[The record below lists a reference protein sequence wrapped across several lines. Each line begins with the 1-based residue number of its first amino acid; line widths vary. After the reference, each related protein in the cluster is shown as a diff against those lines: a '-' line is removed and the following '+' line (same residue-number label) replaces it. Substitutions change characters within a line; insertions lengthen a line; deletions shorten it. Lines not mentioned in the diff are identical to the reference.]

1 MSMATNKSKQDLI
14 EEPFGD
20 HHRRPHVVLLG
31 AGASLAAFPD
41 GDASGKP
48 LPLMDNLV
56 ETLGLQSLLK
66 SAGLEY
72 EDQPNFEI
80 IYSKLASEPSNAH
93 LLCEIE
99 RRIEA
104 YFTGLSLPSHA
115 TMYDRLL
122 LSLRPTDAVF
132 TFNWDPFLFDAYER
146 NRQAVSLPEIF
157 FLHGNV
163 RIGACLNHD
172 QWGARGECCPKC
184 GNRLTN
190 VPLLYPIEK
199 KNYSS
204 DPYIRRSWEA
214 AKTLLAKAFALTIFG
229 YGAPGS
235 DKDAVELLRLAWLE
249 RSDRTLEH
257 VEIID
262 ILDSST
268 LEGRWLPFNRSRHH
282 RASNTFQQSRL
293 SRWPR
298 RSCESI
304 WYPMRYGLPCE
315 DFPLP
320 LGNNLIE
327 LQNIAADIAQHETE

>member
-1 MSMATNKSKQDLI
+1 MPMATIKTKQNLI
-14 EEPFGD
+14 EEPFD
-20 HHRRPHVVLLG
+20 EHCRRPHVVLLG

-41 GDASGKP
+41 GDASGYP

-66 SAGLEY
+66 STALEY
-72 EDQPNFEI
+72 EDQSNFEI
-80 IYSKLASEPSNAH
+80 MYSMLAPDPSNAD

-99 RRIEA
+99 RRIET
-104 YFTGLSLPSHA
+104 YFTGLLLPSHA

-122 LSLRPTDAVF
+122 LSLRPSDAVF
-132 TFNWDPFLFDAYER
+132 TFNWDPFLFDAYQR
-146 NRQAVSLPEIF
+146 NRQAVSLPGIF

-172 QWGARGECCPKC
+172 EWGARGGHCSEC

-199 KNYSS
+199 KDYSK
-204 DPYIRRSWEA
+204 DPYIRRNWEA
-214 AKTLLAKAFALTIFG
+214 AETLLAEAFALTIFG
-229 YGAPGS
+229 YGAPTS

-262 ILDSST
+262 ILDSTT
-268 LEGRWLPFNRSRHH
+268 LYDRWSPFNQSKHH
-282 RASNTFQQSRL
+282 RVSNTFQQSRL
-293 SRWPR
+293 SRWLR

-304 WYPMRYGLPCE
+304 LYPMRYGVPCE

-320 LGNNLIE
+320 PGSSLVE
-327 LQNIAADIAQHETE
+327 LQKFAADIAQYEAG